1 MDDRFES
8 LAELLRGHR
17 VIIQTHDFP
26 DPDAIATAC
35 GLSELLKWQGIDSKI
50 CYYGRIEKTNT
61 KMAASILDI
70 PIYNAEELTDL
81 TEDDY
86 VVTVDGQKDNSNFTD
101 LSGTEVACIDHH
113 PFVTEYQYR
122 FLKHRIVG
130 ACASLITGWIMES
143 GMPVS
148 MELAT
153 LLLYG
158 IKMDTRN
165 FSSGVTHCDI
175 KAFDFLIEK
184 ADMSRIYRLEN
195 SALDLS
201 DLRAYGAAIENIAI
215 YETVGFAYIPFEC
228 PDGLIASVSEFILSL
243 SSVRISVVYANRSGG
258 LKFSVRS
265 ENSKINAGK
274 ILHTALKDVG
284 NGGGHATMAGG
295 VVYPEYMRVFGDRHQ
310 TETIIRNRIMQ
321 IYRVM
326 MEDS

>member
-1 MDDRFES
+1 MDDRFDS
-8 LAELLRGHR
+8 LAELVKGHR

-35 GLSELLKWQGIDSKI
+35 GLHELLKWRGIDSEI

-61 KMAASILDI
+61 KMAAGILDV
-70 PIYNAEELTDL
+70 PIYNAEELTDVT
-81 TEDDY
+81 TEDY
-86 VVTVDGQKDNSNFTD
+86 VITVDGQKDNSNFTD
-101 LSGTEVACIDHH
+101 LKGTEVACIDHH
-113 PFVTEYQYR
+113 PFVTTYQYR
-122 FLKHRIVG
+122 FLFHRIVG
-130 ACASLITGWIMES
+130 ACASMITEWIKES

-148 MELAT
+148 ADLAT

-165 FSSGVTHCDI
+165 FSAGVTHCDI
-175 KAFDFLIEK
+175 TAFDFLIEK
-184 ADMSRIYRLEN
+184 ADMSKIHRLEN

-215 YETVGFAYIPFEC
+215 YDNVGFAYIPFEC
-228 PDGLIASVSEFILSL
+228 PDGLIAAVSEFILSL
-243 SSVRISVVYANRSGG
+243 SSVRVSVVYANRSGG

-265 ENSKINAGK
+265 ENGKINAGRL
-274 ILHTALKDVG
+274 LHTALKDIG

-295 VVYPEYMRVFGDRHQ
+295 VIYPEFKSQFMDRHQ

-321 IYRVM
+321 VYRVM
-326 MEDS
+326 MEDA